1 MVTLGRRVCCVIQEK
16 GSTEYILIA
25 VHDRSHEASKPKECT
40 LFNIENKHWELH
52 MTSPRLYV
60 IKKKNK
66 ETVQQP
72 LMKWRPLQ

>member
-1 MVTLGRRVCCVIQEK
+1 MVTLGRGANCVIQEK

-40 LFNIENKHWELH
+40 LPNIENKHWELH

-60 IKKKNK
+60 IKKKKTRKQCSNH
-66 ETVQQP
+66 
-72 LMKWRPLQ
+72 